1 MVSRPA
7 NVNAYEFIAVC
18 ALRAQQLLS
27 GCTPR
32 IPGDHAATVM
42 AQMEVAAGQVARA
55 DASSDAPHQ
64 CFWQR

>member
-7 NVNAYEFIAVC
+7 QLNAYEFVAVC

-32 IPGDHAATVM
+32 SPGHHAATVM
-42 AQMEVAAGQVARA
+42 AQMEVVAGQVARA
-55 DASSDAPHQ
+55 DAGSDAPKQ

>member
-1 MVSRPA
+1 MVNRPA

-18 ALRAQQLLS
+18 ALRAQQLLA

-32 IPGDHAATVM
+32 SPGDHAATVM
-42 AQMEVAAGQVARA
+42 AQMEVVAGQVMRA
-55 DASSDAPHQ
+55 DAASDAPKQ